1 MILQSY
7 FMADFGIML
16 VIDILRKVKY
26 SMKDNKCIKR
36 LDQPNMNQVA
46 ELMKGIGEELNI
58 LAEQNEEN
66 KPRLVKI
73 ISLLNSLSTN
83 YASKWAFMQDRE
95 NIDIQSLCV
104 KLEDLYPQMA
114 AYDSRANMFKKAVED
129 RYITRETCEKAEKY
143 YGDKWTELL
152 I

>member
-1 MILQSY
+1 MEE
-7 FMADFGIML
+7 
-16 VIDILRKVKY
+16 
-26 SMKDNKCIKR
+26 NKCIKR
-36 LDQPNMNQVA
+36 LDQPNLNQVA

-83 YASKWAFMQDRE
+83 YASKWAVMQDRE

-104 KLEDLYPQMA
+104 ELEDLYPQMA
-114 AYDSRANMFKKAVED
+114 VNDSRADMFKKAVED
-129 RYITRETCEKAEKY
+129 RYITRETCETAKEY

>member
-1 MILQSY
+1 MEE
-7 FMADFGIML
+7 
-16 VIDILRKVKY
+16 
-26 SMKDNKCIKR
+26 NKCIKR
-36 LDQPNMNQVA
+36 LDQPNLNQVA

-83 YASKWAFMQDRE
+83 YASKWAVMQDRE
-95 NIDIQSLCV
+95 NIDIQSLCI

-114 AYDSRANMFKKAVED
+114 VNDSRADMFKKAVED
-129 RYITRETCEKAEKY
+129 RYITRETCETAKEY

>member
-1 MILQSY
+1 MEE
-7 FMADFGIML
+7 
-16 VIDILRKVKY
+16 
-26 SMKDNKCIKR
+26 NKCIKR
-36 LDQPNMNQVA
+36 LDQPNLNQVA

-83 YASKWAFMQDRE
+83 YASKWAVMQDQE
-95 NIDIQSLCV
+95 NIDIPVLCV

-114 AYDSRANMFKKAVED
+114 ANDSRANMFKKAVED
-129 RYITRETCEKAEKY
+129 RYITRATCEKAEEY
-143 YGDKWTELL
+143 YGINKWNELL

>member
-1 MILQSY
+1 MEE
-7 FMADFGIML
+7 
-16 VIDILRKVKY
+16 
-26 SMKDNKCIKR
+26 NKCIKK
-36 LDQPNMNQVA
+36 LDQPNLNQVA

-83 YASKWAFMQDRE
+83 YASKWAVMQDRE

-104 KLEDLYPQMA
+104 ELEDLYPQMA
-114 AYDSRANMFKKAVED
+114 VNDSRADMFKKAVED
-129 RYITRETCEKAEKY
+129 RYITRETCETAKEY

>member
-1 MILQSY
+1 MEE
-7 FMADFGIML
+7 
-16 VIDILRKVKY
+16 
-26 SMKDNKCIKR
+26 NKCIKR
-36 LDQPNMNQVA
+36 LDQPNLNQVA
-46 ELMKGIGEELNI
+46 ALMKGIGEELNI

-83 YASKWAFMQDRE
+83 YASKWAVMQDRE

-104 KLEDLYPQMA
+104 ELEDLYPQMA
-114 AYDSRANMFKKAVED
+114 VNDSRADMFKKAVED
-129 RYITRETCEKAEKY
+129 RYITRETCETAKEY

>member
-1 MILQSY
+1 MEE
-7 FMADFGIML
+7 
-16 VIDILRKVKY
+16 
-26 SMKDNKCIKR
+26 NKCIKR
-36 LDQPNMNQVA
+36 LDQPNLNQVA

-83 YASKWAFMQDRE
+83 YASKWAVMQDRK

-104 KLEDLYPQMA
+104 ELEDLYPQMA
-114 AYDSRANMFKKAVED
+114 VNDSRADMFKKAVED
-129 RYITRETCEKAEKY
+129 RYITRETCETAKEY

>member
-1 MILQSY
+1 
-7 FMADFGIML
+7 MADFGIML

-83 YASKWAFMQDRE
+83 YASKWAVMQDRE
-95 NIDIQSLCV
+95 NIDILSLYI

-114 AYDSRANMFKKAVED
+114 AYDSRANMFKKQLRTDILRERLV
-129 RYITRETCEKAEKY
+129 RKQKSITVLINGMKY
-143 YGDKWTELL
+143 
-152 I
+152 

>member
-1 MILQSY
+1 MEE
-7 FMADFGIML
+7 
-16 VIDILRKVKY
+16 
-26 SMKDNKCIKR
+26 NKCIKR
-36 LDQPNMNQVA
+36 LDQPCMNQLEV
-46 ELMKGIGEELNI
+46 LMKNIGRELES
-58 LAEQNEEN
+58 LVEQNEEN
-66 KPRLVKI
+66 RPSVAKI
-73 ISLLNSLSTN
+73 ITLINSLSTD
-83 YASKWAFMQDRE
+83 YASKWAVMQDRE

-143 YGDKWTELL
+143 YCEKYDCDKWTELL

>member
-1 MILQSY
+1 MCKEERVT
-7 FMADFGIML
+7 MEE
-16 VIDILRKVKY
+16 
-26 SMKDNKCIKR
+26 NKCIKR
-36 LDQPNMNQVA
+36 LDQPNLDRVA

-66 KPRLVKI
+66 KPRLIKI
-73 ISLLNSLSTN
+73 ISLLNSLSTG
-83 YASKWAFMQDRE
+83 YASKWAVMQDHE

-129 RYITRETCEKAEKY
+129 RYITRETYEKAEKY
-143 YGDKWTELL
+143 YCEKYDCDKWTELL